1 MSRRRL
7 PVSGITIAFIDKTTM
22 AQTLDMT
29 SIHPVILSG
38 GSGTRLWPLSR
49 AALPKQLLPLASDH
63 SLLQDTVSRL
73 ADMPEIAAPMMVC
86 NVEHRFMIAEQMR
99 QIGSQPCAIVLE
111 PVGRNTAPAIAVA
124 ALMLSRDDPD
134 ALMLVLPA
142 DHLIGDI
149 DAFHAA
155 IRLAADAAQKGHL
168 ATFGIVAATP
178 ETGYGYIRKGEPLA
192 DSAGA
197 YQVAAFVEKPDLA
210 TAQQYVDSG
219 DYFWNSGMFLFRA
232 ADFLNELQAVR
243 PDILE
248 ASRAA
253 LDAATLDLDFVR
265 LDPAAFEACPS
276 ESVDYAVMEHTRHAA
291 VVPADMAWNDIGA
304 WSALWDVA
312 VKDADNNATRG
323 DVMLEN
329 ARNNFVRAETRM
341 VAMLGVSDLVV
352 VETADVVLVA
362 QKDQVQD
369 VKKLVDR
376 LKAEKRCEHLVHKQV
391 YRPWGWYEGIDEG
404 ERFQVKRIMVK
415 PGEKLSLQ
423 MHHHRAEHWI
433 VVSGTASVS
442 CGDEVLLL
450 TENQSTYIP
459 LGTSHRLE
467 NPGKIDL
474 HMIEVQSGSY
484 LGEDDIVRFED
495 VYQRT

>member
-1 MSRRRL
+1 M
-7 PVSGITIAFIDKTTM
+7 TT
-22 AQTLDMT
+22 
-29 SIHPVILSG
+29 IHPVILSG
-38 GSGTRLWPLSR
+38 GSGTRLWPMSR
-49 AALPKQLLPLASDH
+49 AALPKQLLPLASEQ
-63 SLLQDTVSRL
+63 SLLQDTLNRL
-73 ADMPEIAAPMMVC
+73 SDMPEMSAPLMVC

-99 QIGSQPCAIVLE
+99 QIGSRPRAIVLE

-124 ALMLSRDDPD
+124 ALMLSRDDPE

-142 DHLIGDI
+142 DHLIGDVA
-149 DAFHAA
+149 AFHAA
-155 IRLAADAAQKGHL
+155 ICTAAEAAKNGHL
-168 ATFGIVAATP
+168 ATFGIVAGTP
-178 ETGYGYIRKGEPLA
+178 ETGYGYIRKGAPLA
-192 DSAGA
+192 DTAGA
-197 YQVAAFVEKPDLA
+197 HQVAAFVEKPDLA
-210 TAQQYVDSG
+210 TAKQYVDSG
-219 DYFWNSGMFLFRA
+219 EYFWNSGMFLFRA
-232 ADFLNELQAVR
+232 ADFLNELQTLR

-276 ESVDYAVMEHTRHAA
+276 ESVDYAVMENTHCAA
-291 VVPADMAWNDIGA
+291 VIPADIAWNDIGS
-304 WSALWDVA
+304 WTSLWDVA
-312 VKDADNNATRG
+312 EKDAQGNAIRG

-341 VAMLGVSDLVV
+341 VALLGVSDLVV

-376 LKAEKRCEHLVHKQV
+376 LKAENRCEHLVHKQV

-404 ERFQVKRIMVK
+404 DRFQVKRIMVK

-433 VVSGTASVS
+433 VVSGTASVT
-442 CGDEVLLL
+442 CGEAVMLL

-495 VYQRT
+495 IYKRD

>member
-1 MSRRRL
+1 M
-7 PVSGITIAFIDKTTM
+7 
-22 AQTLDMT
+22 TL
-29 SIHPVILSG
+29 IHPVILSG

-49 AALPKQLLPLASDH
+49 AALPKQLLPLASER

-73 ADMPEIAAPMMVC
+73 ADMPEILAPMMVC

-99 QIGSQPCAIVLE
+99 QIGASPRAIVLE

-124 ALMLSRDDPD
+124 ALMLSRADPD

-142 DHLIGDI
+142 DHLISDVA
-149 DAFHAA
+149 AFHHA
-155 IRLAADAAQKGHL
+155 IRVAAAAAQRGHL
-168 ATFGIVAATP
+168 VTFGIVAATP
-178 ETGYGYIRKGEPLA
+178 ETGYGYIHKGVPLA
-192 DSAGA
+192 DSGHAFA
-197 YQVAAFVEKPDLA
+197 VEAFVEKPDLA
-210 TAQQYVDSG
+210 TAQRYVDSG

-232 ADFLNELQAVR
+232 RDFLDELQALR

-253 LDAATLDLDFVR
+253 LDAATPDLDFVR

-276 ESVDYAVMEHTRHAA
+276 DSVDYAVMEHTRRAA
-291 VVPADMAWNDIGA
+291 MVPADIGWNDIGS
-304 WSALWDVA
+304 WSALWEVA
-312 VKDADNNATRG
+312 HKDGQGNALRG
-323 DVMLEN
+323 DVLLEDS
-329 ARNNFVRAETRM
+329 RNNFVRAESRM

-362 QKDQVQD
+362 RRDQVQD

-376 LKAEKRCEHLVHKQV
+376 MKAEKRCEHLIHKQV

-433 VVSGTASVS
+433 VVSGTAKVTRD
-442 CGDEVLLL
+442 GEVTLL

-467 NPGKIDL
+467 NPGKIEL

-495 VYQRT
+495 MYKRS

>member
-1 MSRRRL
+1 M
-7 PVSGITIAFIDKTTM
+7 TT
-22 AQTLDMT
+22 
-29 SIHPVILSG
+29 IHPVILSG

-49 AALPKQLLPLASDH
+49 AALPKQLLPLASDF

-73 ADMPEIAAPMMVC
+73 SGMPEMGAPLVVC

-99 QIGSQPCAIVLE
+99 QIDSTPRAIVLE
-111 PVGRNTAPAIAVA
+111 PVGRNTAPAIAIA

-142 DHLIGDI
+142 DHLIGDVE
-149 DAFHAA
+149 AFHAA
-155 IRLAADAAQKGHL
+155 IRSAATAAQNGHL
-168 ATFGIVAATP
+168 TTFGIVAATP
-178 ETGYGYIRKGEPLA
+178 ETGYGYIRKGAPLA
-192 DSAGA
+192 DCVGA
-197 YQVAAFVEKPDLA
+197 HQVAAFVEKPDLA

-232 ADFLNELQAVR
+232 RDFLDELQALR
-243 PDILE
+243 PDILD

-265 LDPAAFEACPS
+265 LDPTAFEACPA
-276 ESVDYAVMEHTRHAA
+276 ESVDYAVMEHTHRAA

-304 WSALWDVA
+304 WTALWDVA
-312 VKDADNNATRG
+312 EKDADGNAIRG

-329 ARNNFVRAETRM
+329 ARGNFVRAETRM
-341 VAMLGVSDLVV
+341 VALLGVSDLVV

-391 YRPWGWYEGIDEG
+391 FRPWGWYEGIDDG

-433 VVSGTASVS
+433 VVSGTARVT
-442 CGDEVLLL
+442 CGDSVTLL

-467 NPGKIDL
+467 NPGKLDL
-474 HMIEVQSGSY
+474 HIIEVQSGSY

-495 VYQRT
+495 IYQRS

>member
-1 MSRRRL
+1 M
-7 PVSGITIAFIDKTTM
+7 TT
-22 AQTLDMT
+22 
-29 SIHPVILSG
+29 IHPVILSG

-49 AALPKQLLPLASDH
+49 AALPKQLLPLASDS

-73 ADMPEIAAPMMVC
+73 ADMPEMAPPLMVC

-99 QIGSQPCAIVLE
+99 QIGASPRAIVLE

-124 ALMLSRDDPD
+124 ALMLTRDDPD

-149 DAFHAA
+149 AAFHAA
-155 IRLAADAAQKGHL
+155 IRTAADAAQHGHL
-168 ATFGIVAATP
+168 TTFGIVAATP
-178 ETGYGYIRKGEPLA
+178 ETGYGYIRKGAALA
-192 DSAGA
+192 DTQGA
-197 YQVAAFVEKPDLA
+197 HQVAAFVEKPDLA
-210 TAQQYVDSG
+210 TAEAYVKAG
-219 DYFWNSGMFLFRA
+219 DYYWNSGMFLFKA
-232 ADFLNELQAVR
+232 ADYLKELQTLR
-243 PDILE
+243 PDILD

-253 LDAATLDLDFVR
+253 FDAATLDLDFVR
-265 LDPAAFEACPS
+265 LDPAAFAACPS
-276 ESVDYAVMEHTRHAA
+276 ESVDYAVMEHTRCAA

-304 WSALWDVA
+304 WSALWNVA
-312 VKDADNNATRG
+312 VKDAEGNATRG

-376 LKAEKRCEHLVHKQV
+376 LKAEQRCEHLVHKQV

-423 MHHHRAEHWI
+423 MHHHRAEHWV
-433 VVSGTASVS
+433 VVSGTANVT
-442 CGDEVLLL
+442 CGDEIKML

-459 LGTSHRLE
+459 LGTTHRLE
-467 NPGKIDL
+467 NPGKVDL
-474 HMIEVQSGSY
+474 HIIEVQSGIY

-495 VYQRT
+495 VYKRD

>member
-1 MSRRRL
+1 M
-7 PVSGITIAFIDKTTM
+7 TT
-22 AQTLDMT
+22 
-29 SIHPVILSG
+29 IHPVILSG

-49 AALPKQLLPLASDH
+49 AALPKQLLPLASER

-73 ADMPEIAAPMMVC
+73 ADMPEILAPLMVC

-99 QIGSQPCAIVLE
+99 QIGADPRAIVLE

-124 ALMLSRDDPD
+124 ALMLSRDDPE

-142 DHLIGDI
+142 DHLISDVE
-149 DAFHAA
+149 AFHHA
-155 IRLAADAAQKGHL
+155 IRTAAEAARHGHL
-168 ATFGIVAATP
+168 TTFGIVAATP
-178 ETGYGYIRKGEPLA
+178 ETGYGYIRKGSPLA
-192 DSAGA
+192 GCVGA
-197 YQVAAFVEKPDLA
+197 HQVAAFVEKPDLA
-210 TAQQYVDSG
+210 TARQYVDSG

-232 ADFLNELQAVR
+232 RDFLDELQALR
-243 PDILE
+243 PDIHE

-253 LDAATLDLDFVR
+253 LDAATPDLDFVR

-276 ESVDYAVMEHTRHAA
+276 DSVDYAVMEHTRRAA
-291 VVPADMAWNDIGA
+291 MVPADIGWNDIGS
-304 WSALWDVA
+304 WSALWEVA
-312 VKDADNNATRG
+312 HKDGQGNAVRG
-323 DVMLEN
+323 DVLLED
-329 ARNNFVRAETRM
+329 ARNNFVRAESRM

-362 QKDQVQD
+362 NKDQVQE

-376 LKAEKRCEHLVHKQV
+376 MKAEKRCEHLIHKQV

-433 VVSGTASVS
+433 VVSGTAKVTRD
-442 CGDEVLLL
+442 GEVTLL

-467 NPGKIDL
+467 NPGKIEL

-495 VYQRT
+495 IYQRS

>member
-1 MSRRRL
+1 
-7 PVSGITIAFIDKTTM
+7 
-22 AQTLDMT
+22 MT

-49 AALPKQLLPLASDH
+49 AALPKQLLPLASDR
-63 SLLQDTVSRL
+63 SLLQDTVDRL
-73 ADMPEIAAPMMVC
+73 TTMPEIAAPLMVA

-99 QIGSQPCAIVLE
+99 EIGVEPRAIVLE

-124 ALMLSRDDPD
+124 ALLLSRDDPD

-149 DAFHAA
+149 AAFHEA
-155 IRLAADAAQKGHL
+155 IRVAAEAAKNGHL
-168 ATFGIVAATP
+168 TTFGIVAATA
-178 ETGYGYIRKGEPLA
+178 ETGYGYIRQGSPLG
-192 DSAGA
+192 DTPGA
-197 YQVAAFVEKPDLA
+197 SRVAAFVEKPDLA
-210 TAQQYVDSG
+210 TAQAYVAAG
-219 DYFWNSGMFLFRA
+219 DYYWNSGMFLFRA
-232 ADFLNELQAVR
+232 SDFLTELGKLR
-243 PDILE
+243 PDILD

-253 LDAATLDLDFVR
+253 LDVAKNDLDFVR

-276 ESVDYAVMEHTRHAA
+276 ESIDYAVMEKTGCAA
-291 VVPADMAWNDIGA
+291 VVPADIAWNDIGA
-304 WSALWDVA
+304 WSALWEVA
-312 VKDADNNATRG
+312 QKDASGNATRG

-341 VAMLGVSDLVV
+341 VAALGVDNLVI

-362 QKDQVQD
+362 NKDQVQD

-376 LKAEKRCEHLVHKQV
+376 LKAEKRCEHLIHKQV
-391 YRPWGWYEGIDEG
+391 YRPWGWYEGIDDG

-433 VVSGTASVS
+433 VVSGTARVT
-442 CGDEVLLL
+442 CGEEILLL

-495 VYQRT
+495 IYQRS

>member
-1 MSRRRL
+1 
-7 PVSGITIAFIDKTTM
+7 
-22 AQTLDMT
+22 MT

-49 AALPKQLLPLASDH
+49 AALPKQLLPLAGERSM
-63 SLLQDTVSRL
+63 LQETVARL
-73 ADMPEIAAPMMVC
+73 REMPEIAPPLMVC

-99 QIGSQPCAIVLE
+99 QIDVRPSAIVLE
-111 PVGRNTAPAIAVA
+111 PEGRNTAPAIAVA
-124 ALMLSRDDPD
+124 ALMLVRDDPA

-149 DAFHAA
+149 AAFHAA
-155 IRLAADAAQKGHL
+155 IRTAAKAALHGYL
-168 ATFGIVAATP
+168 TTFGIVADAP
-178 ETGYGYIRKGEPLA
+178 ETGYGYIRRGEALVDA
-192 DSAGA
+192 AGA
-197 YQVAAFVEKPDLA
+197 YGVVAFIEKPDVP
-210 TAQQYVDSG
+210 TAGQYVSSG
-219 DYFWNSGMFLFRA
+219 DYYWNSGMFLFHA
-232 ADFLNELQAVR
+232 QDFLDELKALR

-253 LDAATLDLDFVR
+253 LDAAQPDLDFVR
-265 LDPAAFEACPS
+265 LDPVTFAACPA
-276 ESVDYAVMEHTRHAA
+276 ESVDYAVMEHTRRAA

-304 WSALWDVA
+304 WSALWTVA
-312 VKDADNNATRG
+312 EKDDRGNAVRG

-329 ARNNFVRAETRM
+329 TRGSLVRAESRM
-341 VAMLGVSDLVV
+341 VALLGVSDLVV

-362 QKDQVQD
+362 ARDQVQD
-369 VKKLVDR
+369 VKRLVDR
-376 LKAEKRCEHLVHKQV
+376 MKAEKRCEHLVHKQV
-391 YRPWGWYEGIDEG
+391 FRPWGWYEGIDEG

-433 VVSGTASVS
+433 VVSGTARVTR
-442 CGDEVLLL
+442 GEAVELLS
-450 TENQSTYIP
+450 ENQSTYIP

-474 HMIEVQSGSY
+474 HMIEVQSGTY

-495 VYQRT
+495 IYRRD

>member
-1 MSRRRL
+1 M
-7 PVSGITIAFIDKTTM
+7 TT
-22 AQTLDMT
+22 
-29 SIHPVILSG
+29 IHPVILSG

-73 ADMPEIAAPMMVC
+73 SDMPEMAAPLMVC

-99 QIGSQPCAIVLE
+99 QIGAQPRAIVLE

-142 DHLIGDI
+142 DHLIGDVA
-149 DAFHAA
+149 AFHAA
-155 IRLAADAAQKGHL
+155 IRIAAQAAQSGHL

-178 ETGYGYIRKGEPLA
+178 ETGYGYIRKGA
-192 DSAGA
+192 QVANSAGA
-197 YQVAAFVEKPDLA
+197 YEVAAFVEKPDLA

-232 ADFLNELQAVR
+232 SDFLDELQALR
-243 PDILE
+243 PDILD
-248 ASRAA
+248 ACRAA
-253 LDAATLDLDFVR
+253 LDAATPDLDFVR
-265 LDPAAFEACPS
+265 LAPAEFEACPS
-276 ESVDYAVMEHTRHAA
+276 ESVDYAVMEHTRRAV
-291 VVPADMAWNDIGA
+291 VVPADIAWNDIGA
-304 WSALWDVA
+304 WTALWDVA
-312 VKDADNNATRG
+312 QKDEQGNASRG

-362 QKDQVQD
+362 HKDKVQD

-433 VVSGTASVS
+433 VVSGTASVT
-442 CGDEVLLL
+442 CGAEITLL

-459 LGTSHRLE
+459 LGTTHRLE

-474 HMIEVQSGSY
+474 HMIEVQSGTY

-495 VYQRT
+495 IYQRS

>member
-1 MSRRRL
+1 
-7 PVSGITIAFIDKTTM
+7 
-22 AQTLDMT
+22 MT
-29 SIHPVILSG
+29 KLHPVILSG

-49 AALPKQLLPLASDH
+49 AALPKQLLPLTSDQT
-63 SLLQDTVSRL
+63 LLQDTVSRL
-73 ADMPEIAAPMMVC
+73 ADMPEMAAPMMVC
-86 NVEHRFMIAEQMR
+86 NVEHRFMLAEQMR
-99 QIGSQPCAIVLE
+99 QIGIKPRAIVLE

-142 DHLIGDI
+142 DHLIGNVA
-149 DAFHAA
+149 AFHAA
-155 IRLAADAAQKGHL
+155 IRSAAEAAQHGRL
-168 ATFGIVAATP
+168 ITFGIVAATP
-178 ETGYGYIRKGEPLA
+178 ETGYGYIRKGAPLA

-197 YQVAAFVEKPDLA
+197 YEVAAFVEKPDLA
-210 TAQQYVDSG
+210 TAQQYVDGG

-232 ADFLNELQAVR
+232 ADFLDELQALR

-253 LDAATLDLDFVR
+253 LDAATPDLDFVR
-265 LDPAAFEACPS
+265 LAPAEFEACPS
-276 ESVDYAVMEHTRHAA
+276 ESVDYAVMEHTRRAA
-291 VVPADMAWNDIGA
+291 VVPADIEWNDIGA
-304 WSALWDVA
+304 WSALWEVA
-312 VKDADNNATRG
+312 TKDGQGNAIRG

-329 ARNNFVRAETRM
+329 ARDNLVRAETRM

-362 QKDQVQD
+362 KRDQVQD

-433 VVSGTASVS
+433 VVSGTASVT
-442 CGDEVLLL
+442 CGDAVMLL

-474 HMIEVQSGSY
+474 HMIEVQSGTY

-495 VYQRT
+495 VYKRS

>member
-1 MSRRRL
+1 M
-7 PVSGITIAFIDKTTM
+7 PF
-22 AQTLDMT
+22 
-29 SIHPVILSG
+29 IHPVILSG
-38 GSGTRLWPLSR
+38 GSGTRLRPF
-49 AALPKQLLPLASDH
+49 ASDR

-73 ADMPEIAAPMMVC
+73 ANMPEMAAPLMVC

-99 QIGSQPCAIVLE
+99 QIDTAPHAIVLE

-124 ALMLSRDDPD
+124 ALMLSRDDPG
-134 ALMLVLPA
+134 ALMLILPA
-142 DHLIGDI
+142 DHLIGDVA
-149 DAFHAA
+149 AFHDAL
-155 IRLAADAAQKGHL
+155 RTAAQASQNGHL

-178 ETGYGYIRKGEPLA
+178 ETGYGYIRTGAQLA
-192 DSAGA
+192 DTTGA
-197 YQVAAFVEKPDLA
+197 HQVAAFIEKPDLA
-210 TAQQYVDSG
+210 TAQQYVESG
-219 DYFWNSGMFLFRA
+219 EYFWNSGMFLFRA
-232 ADFLNELQAVR
+232 SDFLQELQALR
-243 PDILE
+243 PDILD

-253 LDAATLDLDFVR
+253 RGAAAR
-265 LDPAAFEACPS
+265 GRGGGRREPAAGGACPS
-276 ESVDYAVMEHTRHAA
+276 ESIDYAVMEHTRRAA

-312 VKDADNNATRG
+312 EKDGQGNAIRG

-329 ARNNFVRAETRM
+329 ARSNFVRAETRM

-362 QKDQVQD
+362 NKDQVQD

-433 VVSGTASVS
+433 VVSGTASVT
-442 CGDEVLLL
+442 CGDEVMLL

-474 HMIEVQSGSY
+474 HMIEVQSGTY

-495 VYQRT
+495 IYKRS

>member
-1 MSRRRL
+1 
-7 PVSGITIAFIDKTTM
+7 
-22 AQTLDMT
+22 MT
-29 SIHPVILSG
+29 PLYPVILSG

-49 AALPKQLLPLASDH
+49 AALPKQLLPLARER
-63 SLLQDTVSRL
+63 SLLQETVGRL
-73 ADMPEIAAPMMVC
+73 TDMPEIAAPLMVA

-99 QIGSQPCAIVLE
+99 AIGVTPHTIALE

-124 ALMLSRDDPD
+124 ALLLSRDDPD
-134 ALMLVLPA
+134 ARMLVLPA
-142 DHLIGDI
+142 DHLIGDVP
-149 DAFHAA
+149 AFHAA
-155 IRLAADAAQKGHL
+155 IRVAAGAASQGAL
-168 ATFGIVAATP
+168 ATFGIVAASP
-178 ETGYGYIRKGEPLA
+178 ETGYGYIRRGEALA
-192 DSAGA
+192 GTAG
-197 YQVAAFVEKPDLA
+197 VHRVSAFVEKPDRA
-210 TAQQYVDSG
+210 TACDYVAAG
-219 DYFWNSGMFLFRA
+219 DYYWNSGMFLFRA
-232 ADFLNELQAVR
+232 ADYLGELGRLR
-243 PDILE
+243 PDILD

-253 LDAATLDLDFVR
+253 LDAAKNDLDFVR
-265 LDPAAFEACPS
+265 LDPAAFEACPA
-276 ESVDYAVMEHTRHAA
+276 ESIDYAVMEKTDRAV
-291 VVPADMAWNDIGA
+291 VVPADIGWNDIGA

-312 VKDADNNATRG
+312 EKDENGNATRG

-329 ARNNFVRAETRM
+329 ARNNFVRAETRL
-341 VAMLGVSDLVV
+341 VAALGVDELVI

-362 QKDQVQD
+362 KKDQVQE

-376 LKAEKRCEHLVHKQV
+376 LKAEERCEHLVHKQV
-391 YRPWGWYEGIDEG
+391 YRPWGWYEGIDDG

-433 VVSGTASVS
+433 VVSGTARVT
-442 CGDEVLLL
+442 CGDAVTLLS
-450 TENQSTYIP
+450 ENQSTYIP

-495 VYQRT
+495 IYQRS

>member
-1 MSRRRL
+1 
-7 PVSGITIAFIDKTTM
+7 
-22 AQTLDMT
+22 MT

-49 AALPKQLLPLASDH
+49 AALPKQLLPLASDR

-73 ADMPEIAAPMMVC
+73 ADMPEMAAPLMVC

-99 QIGSQPCAIVLE
+99 QIGTQPRAIVLE

-142 DHLIGDI
+142 DHLIGDVA
-149 DAFHAA
+149 AFYAA
-155 IRLAADAAQKGHL
+155 IRTAAQAAQNGRL

-178 ETGYGYIRKGEPLA
+178 ETGYGYIRKGAQLA

-197 YQVAAFVEKPDLA
+197 YEVAAFVEKPDLA

-232 ADFLNELQAVR
+232 SDFLNELQALR
-243 PDILE
+243 PDILD

-253 LDAATLDLDFVR
+253 LDAATPDLDFVR
-265 LDPAAFEACPS
+265 LAPAEFEACPS
-276 ESVDYAVMEHTRHAA
+276 ESVDYAVMEHTRRAA

-312 VKDADNNATRG
+312 EKDGQGNAVRG

-341 VAMLGVSDLVV
+341 VALLGVSDLVV

-362 QKDQVQD
+362 SKDQVQD

-433 VVSGTASVS
+433 VVSGTASVT
-442 CGDEVLLL
+442 CGEEVMLL

-459 LGTSHRLE
+459 LGTTHRLE
-467 NPGKIDL
+467 NPGRIDL
-474 HMIEVQSGSY
+474 HMIEVQSGTY

-495 VYQRT
+495 IYKRS